1 MDIQLTQILFQII
14 NFSVV
19 LGVLT
24 FLLYKPVIKI
34 FDERAVRIE
43 EGQKAAE
50 LAIKIKDE
58 LDREKKKAENEH
70 KTERAKILNDA
81 QEEAKKRAQEI
92 ISTARKETKE
102 EQSKLLDSWKEEKI
116 QLIKEAKSEMTDAII
131 AISAKVIGKTLD
143 IKTQQKLIDEEINLI
158 IKNI

>member
-19 LGVLT
+19 LGALT

-34 FDERAVRIE
+34 FDERALRIE

-50 LAIKIKDE
+50 QAIKTKDE
-58 LDREKKKAENEH
+58 LDKEKKKADNEH
-70 KTERAKILNDA
+70 KKERARIINEA
-81 QEEAKKRAQEI
+81 QEEAKQRAQEI
-92 ISTARKETKE
+92 VSTARKETKE
-102 EQSKLLDSWKEEKI
+102 EQAKLLEGWKEEKA
-116 QLIKEAKSEMTDAII
+116 QLMKEAKSEMTDAII

-143 IKTQQKLIDEEINLI
+143 TKAQQKLIDEEINLI
-158 IKNI
+158 IKNL